1 MDLRTRAETA
11 VKDACEAINATLS
24 EEETRKVSDVIERA
38 IIDAVRAAA
47 QRSSAAA
54 AECCDADKDMAHK
67 ISKEIERA
75 NVALIANLSS
85 MR

>member
-11 VKDACEAINATLS
+11 VKDACEAIRATLS

-38 IIDAVRAAA
+38 IIDAVRESS
-47 QRSSAAA
+47 QRSSSAAA
-54 AECCDADKDMAHK
+54 LCCSADQDMAHK
-67 ISKEIERA
+67 IAEEIERA